1 MAAICL
7 VVPCGYRSEL
17 FDLCEVILHQ
27 MAQLVELRIII
38 ALDFTVG
45 YGGSQQLR
53 RAHQGRLTASP
64 LQTPYPRAVH
74 QMKRL

>member
-27 MAQLVELRIII
+27 VAPLLDIRIII
-38 ALDFTVG
+38 ALEFTVG
-45 YGGSQQLR
+45 F
-53 RAHQGRLTASP
+53 GREHSSCTA
-64 LQTPYPRAVH
+64 LIEVV
-74 QMKRL
+74 